1 METLHRFTTT
11 VQEATLNVGGM
22 ILTLWLPFLVLI
34 ASALWLRKNRLP
46 EGTRLLPG
54 PPGYPVIGLVPFF
67 SNIFDRERLKKWAAE
82 YGPVFRLKVGFS
94 SIVILNDF
102 ESIKEVLNMKEVFY
116 RSGNLVVDQ
125 AGMKGLLSLNG
136 QAWIDNRRFCL
147 QVLRDLGFGK
157 TALEEQLKEEAEYL
171 VAKIGERRGEPFLI
185 EEFLVPSTSN
195 NITALVFGKRYPFE
209 DPQRQ
214 FLDDRLKR
222 VAGIVGSRN
231 LSAFLP
237 SWLRDIV
244 SRIPKLKVGEA
255 KRIFDEVLDFSRKE
269 IKEHEDTMDE
279 YTNRD
284 FIDAYLKKIK
294 EDKDNPHSSFHM
306 RTLIGNI
313 FSFFGAGSSTVQSTL
328 QWNLLLCAHQQESV
342 QARIQG
348 EIDRVIGRERAPAWR
363 DHTAM
368 PFTVATI
375 WEVYRWR
382 TVTPLGVP
390 RIAGEDFVYKNYFIP
405 KGVLIMANLRAVH
418 LNPDYWENPE
428 EFNPS
433 RFLKDDGSGL
443 LPKPDKLIPF
453 SVGKR
458 MCPGE
463 MLATAEIFLYL
474 TAILQKYT
482 VLPGEH
488 HSVDLSSATTAFNL
502 TQKQKLRFVQR

>member
-1 METLHRFTTT
+1 MSE
-11 VQEATLNVGGM
+11 M
-22 ILTLWLPFLVLI
+22 ILALCLPLLVLI
-34 ASALWLRKNRLP
+34 ASALWLQKERLP
-46 EGTRLLPG
+46 EGVKLLPG
-54 PPGYPVIGLVPFF
+54 PPGYPLVGHNPFF
-67 SNIFDRERLKKWAAE
+67 SNLFDRERLKKWAAE
-82 YGPVFRLKVGFS
+82 YGPVFRLKVGSS

-102 ESIKEVLNMKEVFY
+102 ESIKEVLNMKEVLY
-116 RSGNLVVDQ
+116 RTGNLVVDQ
-125 AGMKGLLSLNG
+125 AGMKGLLSLDG

-157 TALEEQLKEEAEYL
+157 TALEEQLKEEAGYL
-171 VAKIGERRGEPFLI
+171 VSKISERRGEPFLI
-185 EEFLVPSTSN
+185 EDLLVPSTSN

-209 DPQRQ
+209 DAQRK

-222 VAGIVGSRN
+222 VAGLVGSRN

-237 SWLRDIV
+237 SWLLSILT
-244 SRIPKLKVGEA
+244 RIPKLRVGEA
-255 KRIFDEVLDFSRKE
+255 KRIFDEVLEFSRKE
-269 IKEHEDTMDE
+269 IKEHADTMDE

-294 EDKDNPHSSFHM
+294 EEQGNHHSSFHM
-306 RTLIGNI
+306 RSLIGNI

-328 QWNLLLCAHQQESV
+328 QWNLLLCAHQQQSV

-348 EIDRVIGRERAPAWR
+348 EIDRVVGRERAPAWR

-390 RIAGEDFVYKNYFIP
+390 RLAGEDFVYKGNFVP
-405 KGVLIMANLRAVH
+405 KGSLVMANIRAVH
-418 LNPDYWENPE
+418 MNADYWENPE

-433 RFLKDDGSGL
+433 RFLKEDGSGL

-482 VLPGEH
+482 VLPGEGH
-488 HSVDLSSATTAFNL
+488 HSVDLSSVTTAFNL
-502 TQKQKLRFVQR
+502 TQKQKLRFVERWDERPSTTQLSST